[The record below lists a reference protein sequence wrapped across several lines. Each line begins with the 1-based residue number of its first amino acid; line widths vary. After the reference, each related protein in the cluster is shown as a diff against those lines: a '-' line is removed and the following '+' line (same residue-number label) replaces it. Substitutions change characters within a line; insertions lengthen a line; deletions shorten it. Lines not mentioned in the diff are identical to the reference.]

1 MRDASPHE
9 RVSAGD
15 GTVLAMRFFE
25 PDAARRGAVLLV
37 PAMGTLQGFYA
48 PLARWLSD
56 QGFVAATF
64 DYRGTGRSLDGP
76 VRRVQADLMDWARL
90 DCAAALD
97 ALAARAPGLPV
108 TWVGHSLGGQILPFV
123 PNRGRIDRVVT
134 VGAGIGYWP
143 LYPWRLRWG
152 APWLWYVLVPASL
165 ALFGYFPGRRL
176 RKIGDVPRGA
186 MAQWR
191 RWCLDPDYAAGAE
204 RAHDRY
210 GAVRTPIVGLAF
222 TDDEFMSARAV
233 ERLHALYS
241 GAPVTLLRIG
251 PAEAGV
257 RRVGHFGFFRESSGA
272 ALWRDALLPALA
284 RRGDVSP

>member
-1 MRDASPHE
+1 MHA
-9 RVSAGD
+9 RVVATD
-15 GTVLAMRFFE
+15 GVVLAAHFFE
-25 PDAARRGAVLLV
+25 PAEAPRGAVLLV
-37 PAMGTLQGFYA
+37 PAMGTHQAFYA
-48 PLARWLSD
+48 PLARWLAA

-64 DYRGTGRSLDGP
+64 DYRGTGRSLEGP
-76 VRRVQADLMDWARL
+76 VRGVKADLLDWARL

-97 ALAARAPGLPV
+97 ALAVRAPGLPV

-123 PNRGRIDRVVT
+123 PNRARIDLIVT
-134 VGAGIGYWP
+134 VGAGIGYWR
-143 LYPWRLRWG
+143 LYPWRLRWA
-152 APWLWYVLVPASL
+152 APWLWYLLVPASL

-210 GAVRTPIVGLAF
+210 ASVRTPIVGLAF
-222 TDDEFMSARAV
+222 TDDELMSARAF

-241 GAPVTLLRIG
+241 GAPRTLRRIA
-251 PAEAGV
+251 PAQAGV
-257 RRVGHFGFFRESSGA
+257 RRVGHFGFFREATGA
-272 ALWRDALLPALA
+272 ALWREALLPALA
-284 RRGDVSP
+284 ARPR